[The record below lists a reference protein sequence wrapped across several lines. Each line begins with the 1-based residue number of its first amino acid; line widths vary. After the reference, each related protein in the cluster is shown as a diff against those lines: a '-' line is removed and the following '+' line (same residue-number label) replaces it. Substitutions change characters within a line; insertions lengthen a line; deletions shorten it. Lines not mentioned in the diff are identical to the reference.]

1 MKFYLISDNTDTQMG
16 MRLTGI
22 EGTVVHTPEEVSCA
36 LDRAMQMEDIGIVLM
51 TELAVSQCREK
62 VCEYKLTRKTPLIV
76 EIPDRHATAK
86 ISDTISEYLAE
97 AVGIHL

>member
-22 EGTVVHTPEEVSCA
+22 EGTVVHTPEEVSKA
-36 LDRAMQMEDIGIVLM
+36 LDEAMEMEDVGVILM
-51 TELAVSQCREK
+51 TELAVKQCREK
-62 VCEYKLTRKTPLIV
+62 VYDYKLSRSVPLIV

-86 ISDTISEYLAE
+86 ISDTISGYLSE
-97 AVGIHL
+97 AVGIKI